1 MKTNVGSIDRIIRVV
16 LGLAIIGAG
25 IATGSWWGLLGVVPL
40 ATAAVRWCPA
50 YMPFGISSCR
60 LRSR

>member
-50 YMPFGISSCR
+50 YVPFGISSCR
-60 LRSR
+60 VRST